1 MNKTTSFARGVSA
14 KLKDIEYVEYTE
26 EEYLY
31 IANQL
36 ASEYNSSSTYII
48 GDFVYYN
55 NSIYECIRNISTP
68 QEFSTDNWKYLGIQ
82 SEKDYF
88 IPEGSNIDLSL
99 YATKE
104 YVNIEISNIQVLT
117 HDEYIELA
125 SLTADEFSPEE
136 TYYLYDLCKYEDI
149 TYECIEAITTPGPW
163 DSSKWSALN

>member
-14 KLKDIEYVEYTE
+14 KLKDLEYVEYTE

-36 ASEYNSSSTYII
+36 ANNYSVNSTYYI
-48 GDFVYYN
+48 GDFVIYN
-55 NSIYECIRNISTP
+55 NSIYECKNNVITP
-68 QEFSTDNWKYLGIQ
+68 EEFNEDNWAYLGVETVKDIILAN
-82 SEKDYF
+82 SED
-88 IPEGSNIDLSL
+88 INLSL

-104 YVNIEISNIQVLT
+104 YVDTEISNIQVLT
-117 HDEYIELA
+117 HDEYVELA
-125 SLTADEFSPEE
+125 TLSADEFSSEE

-149 TYECIEAITTPGPW
+149 TYECIEAIVVPGPW